1 MGSNG
6 ARALVETKAEE
17 AMQQGKYKYVNTYQ
31 LLNLYEYINFT
42 YICNKAN

>member
-17 AMQQGKYKYVNTYQ
+17 AMQQGKYIYINTYQ
-31 LLNLYEYINFT
+31 LFNLYEYINFT